1 MLDITQAFAML
12 WEQFVY
18 FVAWEREH
26 GISVTI
32 GGESRGVSFFTMNIA
47 SYVIVL
53 VLSYIPPF
61 DEGVND
67 DE

>member
-1 MLDITQAFAML
+1 MFDITVAFSMIWDA
-12 WEQFVY
+12 FVY
-18 FVAWEREH
+18 FVAWERAH

-32 GGESRGVSFFTMNIA
+32 ANETAGASFFTINLA
-47 SYVIVL
+47 AYVIML

-61 DEGVND
+61 DEGENY